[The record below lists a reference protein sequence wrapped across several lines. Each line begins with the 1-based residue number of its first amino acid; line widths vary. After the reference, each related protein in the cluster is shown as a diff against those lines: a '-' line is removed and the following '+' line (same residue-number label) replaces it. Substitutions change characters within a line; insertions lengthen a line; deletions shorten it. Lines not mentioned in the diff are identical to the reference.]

1 MAPRDRIPRPIGK
14 RPDCDKSLASIDCHR
29 YYGTLVSV
37 SVLPSLQT
45 SHAQD
50 NPLQTPHLT
59 SLPTHSSKRTEI
71 LRSQKREGQISVFN
85 HPQSLPRHTLLNK
98 LGQTYKP
105 CLLCARNERIA
116 LASSNANFGFGTCAR
131 IRLDLDR
138 ARGAVELS
146 EAAFHWHSILRRASR
161 ER

>member
-1 MAPRDRIPRPIGK
+1 MALKNRIPRPVVRK
-14 RPDCDKSLASIDCHR
+14 TDCDKSLASIDCHG
-29 YYGTLVSV
+29 YYSTLV

-45 SHAQD
+45 SPAQA
-50 NPLQTPHLT
+50 NPYHNPT
-59 SLPTHSSKRTEI
+59 SLPTPTHSSKRTEV
-71 LRSQKREGQISVFN
+71 LRSQRRKDQISVFN

-98 LGQTYKP
+98 PGQTYKP